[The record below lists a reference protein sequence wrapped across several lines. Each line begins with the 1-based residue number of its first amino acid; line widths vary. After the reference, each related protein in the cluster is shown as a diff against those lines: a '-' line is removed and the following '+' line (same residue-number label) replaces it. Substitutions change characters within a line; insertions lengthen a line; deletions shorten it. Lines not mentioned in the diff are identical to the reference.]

1 MSPNL
6 PKTYR
11 AAFVVEK
18 GKPLEIRDASR
29 PPLVEYK
36 SPKSGH
42 IVVKVLASGVC
53 HSDSIVVDQVMPTGL
68 PRVPGHEIVGDVVEV
83 PEDEKRWKVGDR
95 VGSGWHG
102 GHCDRGDFVTCDN
115 ENINGIITDGGHA
128 EYVTLRTEAVC
139 SIPRDIDPAKAAPLL
154 CVLFVYYTS
163 FELRSADAHVTFV
176 YSTLSRLA
184 FVSLAILYLSAN
196 SCAGMTTFNSIR
208 NMDVHPGDVVAIQG
222 LGGLGHLG
230 IQFANRM
237 GFKTVAVSR
246 GPEKKD
252 FATKLG
258 AHVYIDSNAEDPAE
272 ALQKLGGAKVIAAVA
287 PSGKAMEQLI
297 GGLAV
302 NGQLLTLAVADK
314 LEVPIMTLIQKRASI
329 RGWPSGSAAD
339 SEDTVK
345 FAQMSGVECM
355 VEEYPLDKVNEA
367 FNSMMEGKAR
377 FRSVLVFK

>member
-18 GKPLEIRDASR
+18 GKPLEIRD
-29 PPLVEYK
+29 VEYK

-53 HSDSIVVDQVMPTGL
+53 HSDSIVVDQAMPTGL

-102 GHCDRGDFVTCDN
+102 GHDSTCPRCDRGDFVTCEN

-139 SIPRDIDPAKAAPLL
+139 YIPREMDPAKAAPLL
-154 CVLFVYYTS
+154 C
-163 FELRSADAHVTFV
+163 
-176 YSTLSRLA
+176 
-184 FVSLAILYLSAN
+184 
-196 SCAGMTTFNSIR
+196 AGVTTFNSIR

-222 LGGLGHLG
+222 VGGLGHLG
-230 IQFANRM
+230 IQFANKM

-314 LEVPIMTLIQKRASI
+314 LEVPIMTLIQKRASV

-345 FAQMSGVECM
+345 FAQTSGVECM

-367 FNSMMEGKAR
+367 FNAMMEGKAR

>member
-18 GKPLEIRDASR
+18 GKPLEIRD
-29 PPLVEYK
+29 VEYK

-53 HSDSIVVDQVMPTGL
+53 HSDSIVVDQAMPTGL

-102 GHCDRGDFVTCDN
+102 GNCFNCDRGDFVTCEN

-139 SIPRDIDPAKAAPLL
+139 YIPREMDPAKAAPLL
-154 CVLFVYYTS
+154 
-163 FELRSADAHVTFV
+163 
-176 YSTLSRLA
+176 
-184 FVSLAILYLSAN
+184 
-196 SCAGMTTFNSIR
+196 

-222 LGGLGHLG
+222 VGGLGHLG
-230 IQFANRM
+230 IQFANKM
-237 GFKTVAVSR
+237 GYKTVAVSR

-314 LEVPIMTLIQKRASI
+314 LEVPIMTLIQKRASV

-345 FAQMSGVECM
+345 FAQTSGVECM

-367 FNSMMEGKAR
+367 FNAMMEGKAR